1 MQFIMHYDMVQI
13 VLQWTENAET
23 HWVYHVLFWMA
34 HLVHYLNG
42 LHINQVGWEGQEC
55 SLIFPGKNGENKV
68 KWLSKD
74 DFKMFTHMWTREN
87 DFELCS
93 IIFFPTWP

>member
-1 MQFIMHYDMVQI
+1 MQFIMQYDMVQI
-13 VLQWTENAET
+13 VLQWRGNAEI
-23 HWVYHVLFWMA
+23 HLNISCVILMA

-55 SLIFPGKNGENKV
+55 LLIFPGKDGGNKV

-74 DFKMFTHMWTREN
+74 DFKRFTHM
-87 DFELCS
+87 
-93 IIFFPTWP
+93 